1 MKIKKEQ
8 GFTGIDISVAVVIL
22 FIFISIIAT
31 LSYQVNSTAK
41 AIERRGEA
49 IEIAIQEIEKIKNQ
63 GFKNYEGTNSES
75 TQDKQGNS
83 FKTQS
88 VEENEGFY
96 KTITVKDYTEMDGN
110 SDKIFD
116 VVKKVTVSITYKSQ
130 GKDQKVELSTIL
142 SKES

>member
-8 GFTGIDISVAVVIL
+8 GFTGIDISIAVIIL

-31 LSYQVNSTAK
+31 LSYQVNSTTK

-49 IEIAIQEIEKIKNQ
+49 IEIAIQEIEKVKNQ
-63 GFKNYEGTNSES
+63 GFSNYDGIDSKSKE
-75 TQDKQGNS
+75 DKKGNS
-83 FKTQS
+83 FETQS
-88 VEENEGFY
+88 VEGKQGFY
-96 KTITVKDYTEMDGN
+96 KTITVNDYTEIEGN
-110 SDKIFD
+110 SDKIFN

-130 GKDQKVELSTIL
+130 GKEQKVELSTIL